1 MTSAAA
7 KITRTP
13 TTETTVTT
21 ESGRTGFSR
30 RGLLT
35 SAAAAGSAGIVGA
48 TTGFALGRGTGPL
61 GTGAGDGGPPRR
73 DLDGANGPQTEPFY
87 GTHQS
92 GVETP
97 AQAYAHFIAFTL
109 KPGIKA
115 AEAVRWLR
123 LLTADAAALT
133 QGKAPLADSESELA
147 VDPARLTVT
156 FGFGSKLVSLAGKNH
171 VPDWLKPLESFS
183 IDRLDRD
190 RCQGDLLLQICGDD
204 PLTLAHARRM
214 LFKDSRSFAEVAW
227 QRDGFRRA
235 YGSSGEGKTQRNLFG
250 QLDGTANPGPGSE
263 DFARIIWGQGTEV
276 VDPVFS
282 ARVEPPA
289 DLGAHLPA
297 WMRGGTTLVL
307 RDIAMNLDTWDQ
319 ADRPAREF
327 SVGRTMDTGA
337 PLSGKDEFDVPDFTA
352 VDERGLTQISQVA
365 HIARARD
372 GLGPEVQIH
381 RRTFNYETGAGGD
394 SGLLFASFQAD
405 IERQFLPIQRRLAEV
420 DLLNEWTTPI
430 GSTVWAIPPG
440 ATEGG
445 YIGQGLFD
453 A

>member
-1 MTSAAA
+1 M
-7 KITRTP
+7 
-13 TTETTVTT
+13 TTEPDR
-21 ESGRTGFSR
+21 SGFSR

-35 SAAAAGSAGIVGA
+35 SAAAAGGVGIVGA
-48 TTGFALGRGTGPL
+48 AAGFGIGRRGP
-61 GTGAGDGGPPRR
+61 GAEAATNGDGGPPRR

-92 GVETP
+92 GVETS

-109 KPGIKA
+109 RPGIKA

-133 QGKAPLADSESELA
+133 QGRAPLADSESELA

-156 FGFGSKLVSLAGKNH
+156 FGFGAELVALAGREH
-171 VPDWLKPLESFS
+171 VPDWLKPLEAFS
-183 IDRLDRD
+183 IDRLDAD
-190 RCQGDLLLQICGDD
+190 RCKGDLLLQICGDD

-235 YGSSGEGKTQRNLFG
+235 YGSSREGKTQRNLFG

-263 DFARIIWGQGTEV
+263 DFARIIWGQGTETA
-276 VDPVFS
+276 DPVFS
-282 ARVEPPA
+282 ARGEPPA
-289 DLGAHLPA
+289 DLGAHLPP

-307 RDIAMNLDTWDQ
+307 RDIAMNLDTWDK

-327 SVGRTMDTGA
+327 AVGRTMDSGA
-337 PLSGKDEFDVPDFTA
+337 PLSGKAEFDVPDFTA
-352 VDERGLTQISQVA
+352 VDRRGLTKISSVA

-372 GLGPEVQIH
+372 GLGSEVQIH

-445 YIGQGLFD
+445 YVGQELFD

>member
-1 MTSAAA
+1 MLTAT
-7 KITRTP
+7 ITRTP
-13 TTETTVTT
+13 ITETTVTT
-21 ESGRTGFSR
+21 EPGRTGFSR

-35 SAAAAGSAGIVGA
+35 SAAAAGGAGLVGA
-48 TTGFALGRGTGPL
+48 TTGFALGRGTGSQN
-61 GTGAGDGGPPRR
+61 TSADDGGPPRR

-97 AQAYAHFIAFTL
+97 PQAYAHFIAFTL
-109 KPGIKA
+109 RPGIKA

-133 QGKAPLADSESELA
+133 QGQAPLADSESELA

-156 FGFGSKLVSLAGKNH
+156 FGFGAELVALAGKKH
-171 VPDWLKPLESFS
+171 VPDWLQPLEAFS
-183 IDRLDRD
+183 IDRLDQD
-190 RCQGDLLLQICGDD
+190 RCKGDLLLQICGDD

-235 YGSSGEGKTQRNLFG
+235 YGSTGEGKTQRNLFG

-263 DFARIIWGQGTEV
+263 DFARIIWGQGTETAN
-276 VDPVFS
+276 PVFS
-282 ARVEPPA
+282 ARGEPPV
-289 DLGAHLPA
+289 DLGAHLPV

-327 SVGRTMDTGA
+327 SVGRTVDNGA

-352 VDERGLTQISQVA
+352 VDERGLTTISQAA

-445 YIGQGLFD
+445 YVGQGLFEG
-453 A
+453 